1 MQSVTPQEVLQAIN
15 KEFDSSRTIKC
26 IASLENNWYNVTFDN
41 EEDCEKIALQGMF
54 LNDVM
59 IQCERTSLQN
69 SVVAHIKAPYEID
82 DRVIVNALFP
92 YGTVA
97 NVRRQ
102 VHDFDQNIETGVRS
116 VLIKNLKQPIP
127 SSPSYL
133 KVGGF
138 SMPVRHRGQQK
149 TCKICNK
156 PGHFARDCELRG
168 RCFICGNPNHRAGW
182 HDRKQRDDDSETSTH
197 VIYDDEED
205 VHERGS
211 QVTDDDDVVPETD
224 EETAPLGVE
233 NQNPKDDEVQA
244 KKTTEEPKSKRT
256 DNQDQVEDTTPDNQ
270 GRENRQTK
278 EYRPSMLTEQKKE
291 KTTTDK
297 QKATK
302 NANQARN
309 NFNTKERS
317 TKTKPSTY
325 WDEAVKETRKRKA
338 QEEDSEIDKERKVT
352 KEGESDREYDMEQDD
367 VPEDE
372 TSENET
378 IENTNPEYVLY
389 TRRGVQRSRKKRGTG
404 AIATNQNTPSSSHPP
419 SNSQPRGR
427 GRGTRNT

>member
-1 MQSVTPQEVLQAIN
+1 MTPQEVQQAIN
-15 KEFDSSRTIKC
+15 KEFHSARTIKC

-69 SVVAHIKAPYEID
+69 SVVAYIKAPYEMD

-102 VHDFDQNIETGVRS
+102 VHDFNQNIETGVRS
-116 VLIKNLKQPIP
+116 VLIKNLKQPI
-127 SSPSYL
+127 PSYL

-149 TCKICNK
+149 TCKICNR

-168 RCFICGNPNHRAGW
+168 RCFICGNPNHRA
-182 HDRKQRDDDSETSTH
+182 
-197 VIYDDEED
+197 
-205 VHERGS
+205 
-211 QVTDDDDVVPETD
+211 
-224 EETAPLGVE
+224 
-233 NQNPKDDEVQA
+233 
-244 KKTTEEPKSKRT
+244 
-256 DNQDQVEDTTPDNQ
+256 
-270 GRENRQTK
+270 
-278 EYRPSMLTEQKKE
+278 TEQKKE

-302 NANQARN
+302 NANQAIN

-325 WDEAVKETRKRKA
+325 WDEAVKETRKQKA
-338 QEEDSEIDKERKVT
+338 QEEVSDIDKERKLT
-352 KEGESDREYDMEQDD
+352 KEGEYDMEQDD
-367 VPEDE
+367 IPEDE

-378 IENTNPEYVLY
+378 IENSNPEYVLY

-427 GRGTRNT
+427 GRGRGTRNT